1 MVAGGQ
7 EETLEAFDKFVTAR
21 QMRPGSLEVEK
32 LCLPCGIAR
41 VLGAPLAVRCA
52 IITLG
57 DIRRYADLISEASHG
72 RHFE

>member
-1 MVAGGQ
+1 MGRFWVWMVAGAQ

-32 LCLPCGIAR
+32 LSLPCGIAR

-52 IITLG
+52 IITIG
-57 DIRRYADLISEASHG
+57 DMPT
-72 RHFE
+72 

>member
-1 MVAGGQ
+1 MWRFSVWMVAGAQ

-32 LCLPCGIAR
+32 LCLPCGLAR

-57 DIRRYADLISEASHG
+57 DMLT
-72 RHFE
+72 

>member
-1 MVAGGQ
+1 MGQFSVCMVAGAQ

-41 VLGAPLAVRCA
+41 VLSAPLAVRCA
-52 IITLG
+52 IITIG
-57 DIRRYADLISEASHG
+57 DMPT
-72 RHFE
+72 